1 MEVFMQR
8 NKVITISP
16 TRIVTILIVSL
27 MLITA
32 GFIVVPRIPN
42 LFAQEPIGMT
52 AEAAARAG
60 VEAFLSVDVKAGK
73 TAWIEKVCQVATPTG
88 CKMTGEAFAPMLWPS
103 VEKKN
108 LRLECKAASASRIM
122 AIQEPS
128 EAEIWELKTVCV
140 NPDTGE
146 KDNSTT
152 QVIVSKTDEAG
163 WKFERIRF
171 DQESKQ

>member
-1 MEVFMQR
+1 MKR
-8 NKVITISP
+8 NKEIVISP

-27 MLITA
+27 MLVTA
-32 GFIVVPRIPN
+32 GFIIVPRIPN
-42 LFAQEPIGMT
+42 LFAQEPIGIT

-60 VEAFLSVDVKAGK
+60 VEAFLSVDAKAGK
-73 TAWIEKVCQVATPTG
+73 ATWIEKVCQVSTSTG
-88 CKMTGEAFAPMLWPS
+88 CKATTEAFAPMLWPS

-108 LRLECKAASASRIM
+108 LRLECKATSASQVM

-128 EAEIWELKTVCV
+128 EVEIWELKTVCS

-146 KDNSTT
+146 KNNSTT
-152 QVIVSKTDEAG
+152 QVIVSKTTDAD

-171 DQESKQ
+171 DQENKQ